1 MTDHSP
7 DVTALPETAAFVE
20 PIDSTLDL
28 LTRFASGGLSI
39 GVTLA
44 IPPGLVSGHLIPR
57 SAYLRVTVDLLND
70 GLAKGGLRELGA
82 TLQAISGPD
91 TEPETPAAMF
101 EGAPD
106 PFLYLEDARYL
117 LGGATMVPADVGLVL
132 KVRKAQIASW
142 SLGRVTPNGAP
153 RA

>member
-1 MTDHSP
+1 M
-7 DVTALPETAAFVE
+7 ALPEASATVE

-44 IPPGLVSGHLIPR
+44 IPTGLVSGHLIPR

-82 TLQAISGPD
+82 TLQEISGAD
-91 TEPETPAAMF
+91 TEPESPAEMF
-101 EGAPD
+101 EGVPD

-117 LGGATMVPADVGLVL
+117 LGGPTMVPAHVGLVL
-132 KVRKAQIASW
+132 KVRKSQIASW
-142 SLGRVTPNGAP
+142 SLGCLTPEGAP